1 MGLKEQLRGQVQKRL
16 ESLAYGCSDMAT
28 LLRRLGIAV
37 EGGTYPS
44 PQEVNSAYKKALLC
58 FHPDRA
64 SSLAQGD
71 PQGQVEAEETFK
83 LISRMKNT
91 LSLVSSPTFNSFW

>member
-44 PQEVNSAYKKALLC
+44 PQEVILCSLIVIIQSSYELL
-58 FHPDRA
+58 FSVFSR
-64 SSLAQGD
+64 
-71 PQGQVEAEETFK
+71 VELFRPVQ
-83 LISRMKNT
+83 L
-91 LSLVSSPTFNSFW
+91 W

>member
-44 PQEVNSAYKKALLC
+44 PQEVILC
-58 FHPDRA
+58 SLIVHYHP
-64 SSLAQGD
+64 
-71 PQGQVEAEETFK
+71 
-83 LISRMKNT
+83 I
-91 LSLVSSPTFNSFW
+91 